1 MMSKTQFKYIGCLA
15 LVVILFFIVT
25 LPVKALTCRY
35 LNNHRI
41 CIIDIKRSAK
51 YHWQYTAVVSVD
63 GVKKP
68 TQVYNCRD
76 RLQIREDGTTAPFA
90 LDGVGELICSL
101 LEK

>member
-1 MMSKTQFKYIGCLA
+1 MMSKTQFKYIGCFV
-15 LVVILFFIVT
+15 LVLILFFAVA
-25 LPVKALTCRY
+25 LPVEALTCRH

-68 TQVYNCRD
+68 MQGYNCRD
-76 RLQIREDGTTAPFA
+76 RSQIREDGTTKPFT
-90 LDGVGELICSL
+90 LDGIGELICGL